1 MNLTHQERRSS
12 LPIGLLENGQIN
24 SLCGKI
30 LRYMGDEQYSLAC
43 GRHLRGMIS
52 YIRLLF
58 KAWFMQ
64 DYSLFRVWFKQVSLY
79 MLIPSTNQIKYLEG
93 LQA

>member
-24 SLCGKI
+24 SLCEQI

-43 GRHLRGMIS
+43 GRHLRG
-52 YIRLLF
+52 
-58 KAWFMQ
+58 
-64 DYSLFRVWFKQVSLY
+64 V
-79 MLIPSTNQIKYLEG
+79 PIKLNIWKGYRHK
-93 LQA
+93 